1 MIALIRTELLKLL
14 WTRATWGFVAAAVVL
29 VVVRA
34 EMVLSNVGKSD
45 APARGSRQL
54 TLDVL
59 GASGVGVLVIVLL
72 GVVLVTREFH
82 HATWTSTLLETP
94 SRPRV
99 LGAKFVTAALVGA
112 IGAAFLLA
120 VAAGLGLA
128 SGNVRLFVDARQVQ
142 LVAGV
147 LVATAWWAWLGAAI
161 GTVIRSQTIALLIPP
176 VWMLVIESLLP
187 SYGLDAVL
195 PWTPNGL
202 TAALGGADFAGALPV
217 WAAGLTLLGYGL
229 VLSFAGVRRAV
240 RTDVC

>member
-1 MIALIRTELLKLL
+1 MIALVRTELLKLF
-14 WTRATWGFVAAAVVL
+14 WTRATWGFLAAAVVL
-29 VVVRA
+29 AVVGV
-34 EMVLSNVGKSD
+34 EMVLSNVGRVD
-45 APARGSRQL
+45 APAPGSRQL

-72 GVVLVTREFH
+72 GVVIVTREFH

-94 SRPRV
+94 DRARV
-99 LGAKFVTAALVGA
+99 LAAKFVTAALVGA

-128 SGNVRLFVDARQVQ
+128 SGNVRLVVDARQVQ
-142 LVAGV
+142 LVMAM
-147 LVATAWWAWLGAAI
+147 LVATGWWAWLGAAI

-176 VWMLVIESLLP
+176 VWMLVIETLLP
-187 SYGLDAVL
+187 NYGLDAVL

-202 TAALGGADFAGALPV
+202 TAALGGADFAGALPE
-217 WAAGLTLLGYGL
+217 WAAVLTLLGYGL
-229 VLSFAGVRRAV
+229 VLSVAGVRRAV

>member
-14 WTRATWGFVAAAVVL
+14 WTRATWAFLAAAVVL
-29 VVVRA
+29 AVVRV
-34 EMVLSNVGKSD
+34 EMVLSNVGEAD
-45 APARGSRQL
+45 APAPGSRQL
-54 TLDVL
+54 SLDVL

-82 HATWTSTLLETP
+82 YATWTSTLLDTP

-99 LGAKFVTAALVGA
+99 LAAKFITAALVGA
-112 IGAAFLLA
+112 IGAALLLA

-128 SGNVRLFVDARQVQ
+128 SGNVRLFVDPPHVQ

-161 GTVIRSQTIALLIPP
+161 GTVIPSQTVALLIPP
-176 VWMLVIESLLP
+176 VWMLVIETLLP
-187 SYGLDAVL
+187 SYGLNAVL

-202 TAALGGADFAGALPV
+202 TGALSGANFAGALPE
-217 WAAGLTLLGYGL
+217 WAAAVTLLGYGL
-229 VLSFAGVRRAV
+229 VLSVAGVRRDV

>member
-14 WTRATWGFVAAAVVL
+14 WTRATWGFLVAAMVLAVVR
-29 VVVRA
+29 V
-34 EMVLSNVGKSD
+34 EMVLSNVGEAD
-45 APARGSRQL
+45 APAPGSRQL

-59 GASGVGVLVIVLL
+59 GASGAGVLVIVLL

-94 SRPRV
+94 NRCRV
-99 LGAKFVTAALVGA
+99 LAAKFITAALVGTV
-112 IGAAFLLA
+112 GAAFLLA

-128 SGNVRLFVDARQVQ
+128 SGSVRLVVDAHHVQ

-147 LVATAWWAWLGAAI
+147 LVTTAWWAWLGAAI
-161 GTVIRSQTIALLIPP
+161 GTLVRSQTIALLIPP
-176 VWMLVIESLLP
+176 VWMLVIETLLP
-187 SYGLDAVL
+187 SYGLAAVL

-202 TAALGGADFAGALPV
+202 TAALSGANFSGALPV

-229 VLSFAGVRRAV
+229 VLSVAGVQRAV

>member
-1 MIALIRTELLKLL
+1 VIALVRTELLKLF
-14 WTRATWGFVAAAVVL
+14 WTRATWGFLAAAVVL
-29 VVVRA
+29 AVVRV
-34 EMVLSNVGKSD
+34 EMVLSNVGRVD
-45 APARGSRQL
+45 APAPGSRQL

-72 GVVLVTREFH
+72 GVVIVTREFH

-94 SRPRV
+94 DRARV
-99 LGAKFVTAALVGA
+99 LAAKFVTAALVGA

-128 SGNVRLFVDARQVQ
+128 SGNVRLVVDARQVQ
-142 LVAGV
+142 LVMAM
-147 LVATAWWAWLGAAI
+147 LVATGWWAWLGAAI

-176 VWMLVIESLLP
+176 VWMLVIETLLP

-202 TAALGGADFAGALPV
+202 TAALGGADFAGALPE
-217 WAAGLTLLGYGL
+217 WAAVLTLLGYGL
-229 VLSFAGVRRAV
+229 VLSVAGVRRAV

>member
-14 WTRATWGFVAAAVVL
+14 WTRATWGFLAAAVVL
-29 VVVRA
+29 AVVRV
-34 EMVLSNVGKSD
+34 EMVLSNVGKAD
-45 APARGSRQL
+45 APAPGSRQL

-59 GASGVGVLVIVLL
+59 SASAVGVLVIVLL
-72 GVVLVTREFH
+72 GVVIVTREFH
-82 HATWTSTLLETP
+82 HATWTSTLLESP
-94 SRPRV
+94 NRPRV
-99 LGAKFVTAALVGA
+99 LVAKFITAALVGA

-128 SGNVRLFVDARQVQ
+128 SGNIRLFVDTRQIQ

-161 GTVIRSQTIALLIPP
+161 GTVIRSQTTALLIPP
-176 VWMLVIESLLP
+176 VWILVIETLLP

-202 TAALGGADFAGALPV
+202 TAALGGADFAGALPE
-217 WAAGLTLLGYGL
+217 WAAALTLLGYGL
-229 VLSFAGVRRAV
+229 VLSVAGVRRAV
-240 RTDVC
+240 STDVC

>member
-14 WTRATWGFVAAAVVL
+14 WTRATWGFLAAAVVL
-29 VVVRA
+29 AVVRV

-45 APARGSRQL
+45 APVPGSRQL

-59 GASGVGVLVIVLL
+59 GASGVGVLITMLL

-99 LGAKFVTAALVGA
+99 LVAKFVTAALVGA
-112 IGAAFLLA
+112 IGAAFLLV

-128 SGNVRLFVDARQVQ
+128 SGNVRLFVDERQVQ
-142 LVAGV
+142 LVAGA

-161 GTVIRSQTIALLIPP
+161 GTVIRSQTIALLIPL
-176 VWMLVIESLLP
+176 VWILVIETLLP
-187 SYGLDAVL
+187 SYGLGAVM

-202 TAALGGADFAGALPV
+202 TAALSGADFAGALPE

-229 VLSFAGVRRAV
+229 VLSIAGVQRAV

>member
-1 MIALIRTELLKLL
+1 MIALVRTELLKLF

-29 VVVRA
+29 AVVRV
-34 EMVLSNVGKSD
+34 EMVLSNVGKVD
-45 APARGSRQL
+45 APAPGSRQL

-59 GASGVGVLVIVLL
+59 GGSAVGVLVIVLL
-72 GVVLVTREFH
+72 GVVTVTSEFH

-94 SRPRV
+94 NRPRV
-99 LGAKFVTAALVGA
+99 LAAKFITAALVGA

-128 SGNVRLFVDARQVQ
+128 SGNVRLFIDARQVQ
-142 LVAGV
+142 LVAGG

-161 GTVIRSQTIALLIPP
+161 GTVIRSHTIALLIPP
-176 VWMLVIESLLP
+176 VWMLVIETLLP

-202 TAALGGADFAGALPV
+202 TAALGGGDFVGALPE
-217 WAAGLTLLGYGL
+217 WASALTLLGYGL
-229 VLSFAGVRRAV
+229 VLSVAGVRRAV

>member
-1 MIALIRTELLKLL
+1 MIALVRTELLKLF
-14 WTRATWGFVAAAVVL
+14 WTRATWGFLAAAVVL
-29 VVVRA
+29 AVVRV
-34 EMVLSNVGKSD
+34 EMVLSNVGRVD
-45 APARGSRQL
+45 APAPGSRQL

-72 GVVLVTREFH
+72 GVVTVTREFH

-94 SRPRV
+94 DRLRV
-99 LGAKFVTAALVGA
+99 LAAKFVTAALVGA

-128 SGNVRLFVDARQVQ
+128 SGNVRFFVDARQVQ
-142 LVAGV
+142 LIVAM
-147 LVATAWWAWLGAAI
+147 LMATGWWAWLGAAI
-161 GTVIRSQTIALLIPP
+161 GAVIRSQTIALLIPP
-176 VWMLVIESLLP
+176 VWMLVIETLLP

-202 TAALGGADFAGALPV
+202 TAALGGADFAGALPE
-217 WAAGLTLLGYGL
+217 WAAVLTLLGYGL
-229 VLSFAGVRRAV
+229 VLSVAGVRRAV

>member
-1 MIALIRTELLKLL
+1 MIALIRTELLKLFL
-14 WTRATWGFVAAAVVL
+14 TRATWGFLAAAVVL
-29 VVVRA
+29 AVVRV
-34 EMVLSNVGKSD
+34 EMVLSNVGKAD
-45 APARGSRQL
+45 APPPGSRQL

-59 GASGVGVLVIVLL
+59 GASAVGVLVIVLL

-82 HATWTSTLLETP
+82 HATWTSTLLESP

-99 LGAKFVTAALVGA
+99 MAAKFITAALVGA

-128 SGNVRLFVDARQVQ
+128 SGNVRLFVDTRQFQ
-142 LVAGV
+142 LVAGA

-161 GTVIRSQTIALLIPP
+161 GAVVRSQTIALLIPP
-176 VWMLVIESLLP
+176 LWMLVIESLLP

-202 TAALGGADFAGALPV
+202 TAALSGADFAGALPE
-217 WAAGLTLLGYGL
+217 WAAGLTLIGYGL
-229 VLSFAGVRRAV
+229 VLTVAGVRRAV

>member
-1 MIALIRTELLKLL
+1 MIALVRTELLKLFC
-14 WTRATWGFVAAAVVL
+14 TRATWGFLAAAVVL
-29 VVVRA
+29 VVVRV

-45 APARGSRQL
+45 APAPGSRQL

-59 GASGVGVLVIVLL
+59 GASGIGVLIILLL

-94 SRPRV
+94 NRPSV
-99 LGAKFVTAALVGA
+99 LVAKFITAALVGA
-112 IGAAFLLA
+112 IGAAFLLI

-142 LVAGV
+142 LVAAG

-161 GTVIRSQTIALLIPP
+161 GTVVRSQTVALLIPL
-176 VWMLVIESLLP
+176 VWILVIENLLP
-187 SYGLDAVL
+187 SYGLGAVL

-202 TAALGGADFAGALPV
+202 TAALGGTEFARALPE

-229 VLSFAGVRRAV
+229 VLSVAGVRRAV

>member
-14 WTRATWGFVAAAVVL
+14 WTRATWGFLAAAVVL
-29 VVVRA
+29 AVVRV

-45 APARGSRQL
+45 APPAGSRQL

-59 GASGVGVLVIVLL
+59 GASVVGVLVIVLL
-72 GVVLVTREFH
+72 GVVIVTREFH
-82 HATWTSTLLETP
+82 HATWTSTLLESP
-94 SRPRV
+94 NRPRV
-99 LGAKFVTAALVGA
+99 LAAKFITAALVGA

-128 SGNVRLFVDARQVQ
+128 SGNVRLFIDTRQVQ
-142 LVAGV
+142 LIAGA
-147 LVATAWWAWLGAAI
+147 LLATAWWAWLGAAI

-187 SYGLDAVL
+187 SYGLDSIL

-202 TAALGGADFAGALPV
+202 TAALSGADFAGALPE

-229 VLSFAGVRRAV
+229 VLSVAGVRRAV
-240 RTDVC
+240 RSDVC